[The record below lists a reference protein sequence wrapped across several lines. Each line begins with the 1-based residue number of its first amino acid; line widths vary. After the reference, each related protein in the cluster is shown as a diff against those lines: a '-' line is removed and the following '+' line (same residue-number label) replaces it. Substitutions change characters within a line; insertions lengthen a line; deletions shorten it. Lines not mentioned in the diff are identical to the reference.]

1 MPVSAKRI
9 SAVFAAALV
18 LCIGLFVL
26 WLFEGSIR
34 SKAEMRSGLRAIEQF
49 DLSEGVEDESRYGV
63 DTFTHQISS
72 LAIEDYYDRAATAL
86 NDKGGDLVV
95 TYLWMDGMGW
105 PRVST
110 VLEGDSSYIEVL
122 AAQNND
128 NDSISILFRKGKFSR
143 PDTEI
148 SSSSSLPQGTLRSK

>member
-9 SAVFAAALV
+9 SAAIVAALILGV
-18 LCIGLFVL
+18 GLFAL

-72 LAIEDYYDRAATAL
+72 LTIEGYYDRAAMAL

-95 TYLWMDGMGW
+95 TYRWMDGMGW

-110 VLEGDSSYIEVL
+110 VLEGEGSYIEVL

-128 NDSISILFRKGKFSR
+128 NDSIAILFRKGKFSR
-143 PDTEI
+143 PDTDVL
-148 SSSSSLPQGTLRSK
+148 SSSSLPKGTLRSD